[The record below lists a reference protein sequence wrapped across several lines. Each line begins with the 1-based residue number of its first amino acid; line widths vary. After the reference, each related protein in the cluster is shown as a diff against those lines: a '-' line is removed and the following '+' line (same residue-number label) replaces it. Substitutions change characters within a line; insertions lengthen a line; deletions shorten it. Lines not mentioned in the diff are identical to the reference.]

1 MQVRIMSSC
10 SLSAATANY
19 VFLLALE
26 VARAMLGS
34 EESLDTLVVAGI
46 SAGAI
51 GVLNHFDEIRTTAQS
66 AKVVSLRL
74 LLDSAMISDD
84 LDEYGELDELAS
96 DYVDTDLHPYC
107 DQEFTATFHSEELST
122 LPCCLSVQCM
132 LKYHS
137 TLQLF

>member
-51 GVLNHFDEIRTTAQS
+51 GVLNHFDENPYNRTERQS
-66 AKVVSLRL
+66 CLV
-74 LLDSAMISDD
+74 
-84 LDEYGELDELAS
+84 AS
-96 DYVDTDLHPYC
+96 PIGFCHD
-107 DQEFTATFHSEELST
+107 FG
-122 LPCCLSVQCM
+122 
-132 LKYHS
+132 
-137 TLQLF
+137 